1 MESLQDLVT
10 IETEAV
16 EFELDPLKENL
27 LHIVGVL
34 LGVDDVPTVL
44 GDEIRNGGDNPALV
58 GAREK
63 QDGGRGHAESVRASR
78 Q

>member
-1 MESLQDLVT
+1 
-10 IETEAV
+10 
-16 EFELDPLKENL
+16 
-27 LHIVGVL
+27 
-34 LGVDDVPTVL
+34 L